1 MACRFYSFSNAQRHS
16 RHDESSA
23 AFALEVAAK
32 SAALPARFVYYLDQ
46 STNSQGRWGGA
57 KTRRV
62 RRYGQAMM
70 PARLVY
76 YETVSSS
83 ANSWVRMHVP
93 HAAWG
98 QRTNS
103 QGRWGGAKAG
113 RIRRYGLS
121 CFQPSVQL
129 GLDVVPVKPHHA
141 SNIVT
146 CLRYRLRNRQRPRT
160 TKSACGLRMA
170 CSVCARGVCCQC
182 RSEQLAPRYHHGT
195 LATRYYVTMVPRCHP
210 WDHGAIASG
219 TRVPPRCHGTM
230 LP

>member
-1 MACRFYSFSNAQRHS
+1 MPSVKNISSQQHGSLIQGLPCRFYSFSNAQRHS

-57 KTRRV
+57 KARRV

-83 ANSWVRMHVP
+83 ANSWVRVHVP
-93 HAAWG
+93 HAARD
-98 QRTNS
+98 QNTNVC
-103 QGRWGGAKAG
+103 AKTR

-129 GLDVVPVKPHHA
+129 GLDVVPVKPSCFKHRHELTLP
-141 SNIVT
+141 SLQPT
-146 CLRYRLRNRQRPRT
+146 E
-160 TKSACGLRMA
+160 TK
-170 CSVCARGVCCQC
+170 
-182 RSEQLAPRYHHGT
+182 
-195 LATRYYVTMVPRCHP
+195 
-210 WDHGAIASG
+210 
-219 TRVPPRCHGTM
+219 
-230 LP
+230 